1 VIESRERAAPERS
14 AEERGARACEQR
26 AARAEELASRVGAA
40 AEPLRF
46 AEGLFRAQAAAA
58 RLVSADF
65 ARAVEAARPVIDYVA
80 ARGPGALAVQ
90 ARGFDADRLR
100 AYWGGLSE
108 FDYLAR
114 AALQPYARF
123 LRERGIAPGRPDGP
137 CAFCGGA
144 PWIAARR
151 GGGPNSDG
159 AARSLI
165 CALCALEW
173 QVPRIKCP
181 ACGEE
186 DPGKLPN
193 YGAPE
198 HPAARIEACETCRA
212 YVKSIDLTQDARL
225 LPEVDDLI
233 SISLDL
239 WAEEQQFQRLEPGLA
254 GI

>member
-1 VIESRERAAPERS
+1 VID
-14 AEERGARACEQR
+14 AEERVARACEQR
-26 AARAEELASRVGAA
+26 AARAEGLAARGSAA
-40 AEPLRF
+40 SEPLRF
-46 AEGLFRAQAAAA
+46 AEGLFRAQAACA
-58 RLVSADF
+58 RRLSTDF

-80 ARGPGALAVQ
+80 ARGPAPLAAQ
-90 ARGFDADRLR
+90 AREFDPDRLR

-114 AALQPYARF
+114 AALQPWARF
-123 LRERGIAPGRPDGP
+123 LRERGIAPGRPEGP
-137 CAFCGGA
+137 CTCCGGA

-173 QVPRIKCP
+173 QTPRIKCP

-186 DPGKLPN
+186 DPRKLPH

-198 HPAARIEACETCRA
+198 HPTARIEACETCRA
-212 YVKSIDLTQDARL
+212 YVKSLDLTQDARL
-225 LPEVDDLI
+225 VPEVDDLV

-239 WAEEQQFQRLEPGLA
+239 WAAEQQFHRLEPGLA
-254 GI
+254 GL